1 MEFYCSYFTYRCKVF
16 SEVHSV
22 FKTSLNL
29 WNVLVFS
36 AVIYYL
42 VQRVCTVKIPKF
54 LLWVTTEIL
63 IDSKYKKSTSDAQML
78 NWTDWTLV
86 TARSEILTQNLNKL
100 NDLMNFLM
108 ILLKC
113 FLNWI
118 GSTIAEGR
126 LGTRPCKL
134 KISKNTKF
142 HSLHN
147 AKITFE
153 NLWT

>member
-1 MEFYCSYFTYRCKVF
+1 M
-16 SEVHSV
+16 
-22 FKTSLNL
+22 NL
-29 WNVLVFS
+29 WNVLVFY
-36 AVIYYL
+36 AVIYLL

-113 FLNWI
+113 FLNWS
-118 GSTIAEGR
+118 GSTVAEGWLRTR
-126 LGTRPCKL
+126 LCKL

-142 HSLHN
+142 HFFI
-147 AKITFE
+147 KFE
-153 NLWT
+153 ANFWNIDKHFNIMQSFSDLNWMKKNISAFSY